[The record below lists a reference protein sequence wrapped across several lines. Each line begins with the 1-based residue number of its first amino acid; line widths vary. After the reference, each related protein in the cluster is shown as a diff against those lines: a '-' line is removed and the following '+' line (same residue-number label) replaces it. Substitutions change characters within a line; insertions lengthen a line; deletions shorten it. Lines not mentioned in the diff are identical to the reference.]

1 MTEKRCEPYVKK
13 IEHLKRDKL
22 DLLESN
28 AQLRD
33 ENKELKA
40 FKQKTFE
47 LIQSFK
53 ERDLLNVERI
63 LIENFEKEL
72 QE

>member
-1 MTEKRCEPYVKK
+1 MMTERCKPYVKK
-13 IEHLKRDKL
+13 IEYLKREKL
-22 DLLESN
+22 DLLKSN

-33 ENKELKA
+33 ENKNLKA

-53 ERDLLNVERI
+53 ERDLLDVERI
-63 LIENFEKEL
+63 LIDNFEKEL